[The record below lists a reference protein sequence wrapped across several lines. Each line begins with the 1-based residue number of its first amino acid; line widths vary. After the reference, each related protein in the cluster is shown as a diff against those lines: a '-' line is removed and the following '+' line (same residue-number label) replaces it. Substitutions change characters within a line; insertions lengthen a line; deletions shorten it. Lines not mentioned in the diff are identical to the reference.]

1 MTPLRLVLTGALLL
15 ALHAPQINAATPTP
29 RPSKGWVQV
38 QVDDFDAKPADP
50 DYVLSYGRGSI
61 GWRWSL
67 NKDVFAFTNNWTEP
81 PRVIAPGD
89 RVEMRIGVA
98 VTGNTGED
106 YSANG
111 NLSVWFD
118 RPDIEPGSAGNPIGF
133 GNDKGESGSIDVS
146 HRGPT
151 AVGSTQRDV
160 WVDAGSLPKGSDGD
174 RIALLCFAY
183 NGRFAG
189 TRYVYEWKALP
200 GSEALPPTPPHP
212 PAPVGVSGGEEAPTP
227 TPAPVPSAS
236 PPAVSLTVGPLT
248 VAADGEATA
257 EAVFRYADD
266 RGSRSPA

>member
-15 ALHAPQINAATPTP
+15 PLHAPQANAATPTP

-38 QVDDFDAKPADP
+38 QVDDFDAKPADAN
-50 DYVLSYGRGSI
+50 YVLSYGRGSI

-67 NKDVFAFTNNWTEP
+67 NKDVFAFTSTWTEP
-81 PRVIAPGD
+81 PKVIAPGD

-111 NLSVWFD
+111 NLNVWFD

-146 HRGPT
+146 HRRPT
-151 AVGSTQRDV
+151 AGGSTQRDV
-160 WVDAGSLPKGSDGD
+160 WVDAGSLPTGSDGD
-174 RIALLCFAY
+174 RIALLVCAY
-183 NGRFAG
+183 NGRIAG

-200 GSEALPPTPPHP
+200 GSEALA
-212 PAPVGVSGGEEAPTP
+212 PAPSQPQAP
-227 TPAPVPSAS
+227 
-236 PPAVSLTVGPLT
+236 G
-248 VAADGEATA
+248 
-257 EAVFRYADD
+257 
-266 RGSRSPA
+266 GSRAARKRPHRPRRPSRAPAHPWCP